1 MTIKSSNRTI
11 VNILGIPGIL
21 ALLWAGGPL
30 FGVFILIVIMLASRE
45 FLVLTGVDNQS
56 SLKWIT
62 YLVGLGFC
70 CFYYFPKTWGAY
82 HILLF
87 VGLVVIA
94 GFFIEIFRTTSN
106 PTRNLAMNFFCI
118 FYVGGLLSTL
128 IGLRNLDTLHSTYF
142 TLTMVL
148 SIWICDSAAFYFGS
162 KWGRKKILPSISP
175 KKSWVGC
182 IAGLISS
189 FIVYGV
195 AKYLHLLEITGEEML
210 VLVII
215 TGLFGQVGDFA
226 ESLLKRNAGVKDS
239 GTMLLGHGG
248 VLDRFDSLIF
258 ASPLTY
264 FYLHFFKF
272 LCS

>member
-30 FGVFILIVIMLASRE
+30 FGVFILIVILLASRE

-56 SLKWIT
+56 
-62 YLVGLGFC
+62 
-70 CFYYFPKTWGAY
+70 
-82 HILLF
+82 LL
-87 VGLVVIA
+87 
-94 GFFIEIFRTTSN
+94 IEIFRTTSN

>member
-30 FGVFILIVIMLASRE
+30 FGVFILIVILLASRE

-56 SLKWIT
+56 LLKWIT

-70 CFYYFPKTWGAY
+70 CFYYFSKTWDAY

-264 FYLHFFKF
+264 FYLYFFKF
-272 LCS
+272 LCI

>member
-21 ALLWAGGPL
+21 TLLWVGGPL
-30 FGVFILIVIMLASRE
+30 FGVFISIVILLASRE
-45 FLVLTGVDNQS
+45 FLIMTGLYEQN
-56 SLKWIT
+56 SLVKWIT
-62 YLVGLGFC
+62 YLCCIGFC
-70 CFYYFPKTWGAY
+70 YFYYFLPELNAF
-82 HILLF
+82 HILLINAI
-87 VGLVVIA
+87 VIITA
-94 GFFIEIFRTTSN
+94 FLIEIFKSTSN
-106 PTRNLAMNFFCI
+106 PTRNLSVNIFCI

-128 IGLRNLDTLHSTYF
+128 IGLRNFDTLHSTYF
-142 TLTMVL
+142 TLFMVL

-189 FIVYGV
+189 FIVYGTG
-195 AKYLHLLEITGEEML
+195 AYLDFLEISMKEICIFA
-210 VLVII
+210 II
-215 TGLFGQVGDFA
+215 TGVFGQMGDFA

-239 GTMLLGHGG
+239 GTLLLGHGG

-264 FYLHFFKF
+264 FYLYFIVAGG
-272 LCS
+272 